1 MKPTPRSPRLLLH
14 AFSTFALGGPQ
25 ARFVQLANAFGPQ
38 YRHLVMAMDGCF
50 DAGARLGPEVDW
62 QALSLDVVKGG
73 ALANR
78 GVFRAA
84 LRRHRPDLLLSYNWG
99 AIEWAAANIPRLCPQ
114 VHVEDGF
121 GSEEAQQQLPRR
133 VLMRRV
139 LLGMHRVPVLVPSQ
153 RLQTLAVEVWK
164 LPPQRVHFVPNGVAQ
179 PPAAVGPRVRPDG
192 APVCIGTVAGL
203 RPEKNL
209 ARLIRAFA
217 QVHAQQPARLV
228 IVGEGPQRQSLQ
240 ALAETLGVAHAVHFT
255 GYLSDPTPALA
266 GFDLFALSSD
276 TEQLPMALL
285 EAMAAG
291 LPVVATAVGDIPGLL
306 QGVSPGHVSA
316 PEDAAFAAT
325 LLRAVAQPERWALW
339 GRAAQDKVQSAY
351 SEAQMLAQWRAV
363 FDGEVH
369 RTPPGVGAAAVDTR
383 EVRV

>member
-1 MKPTPRSPRLLLH
+1 MKPSPRAPRLLLH

-25 ARFVQLANAFGPQ
+25 ARFVQLANTFGAP

-50 DAGARLGPEVDW
+50 DAGERLGPQVNW
-62 QALSLDVVKGG
+62 TPLHLDVVKGG

-78 GVFRAA
+78 GLLRAA

-121 GSEEAQQQLPRR
+121 GPEEAQQQLARR

-153 RLQTLAVEVWK
+153 RLHSIAVNLWK
-164 LPPQRVHFVPNGVAQ
+164 LAPQRVHFVPNGVAL
-179 PPAAVGPRVRPDG
+179 PPPSQRERPDG
-192 APVCIGTVAGL
+192 AALCIGTVAGL

-217 QVHAQQPARLV
+217 QVHAQQAARLV

-255 GYLSDPTPALA
+255 GYLSDPAAALA
-266 GFDLFALSSD
+266 DFDLFALSSD

-306 QGVSPGHVSA
+306 QGVSPGNVSA
-316 PEDAAFAAT
+316 PDDAAFAAT
-325 LLRAVAQPERWALW
+325 LLRALAQPERWRLW
-339 GRAAQDKVQSAY
+339 GQAGQERVQNTY
-351 SEAQMLAQWRAV
+351 SEAQMLAHWRAV
-363 FDGEVH
+363 FDGEIH
-369 RTPPGVGAAAVDTR
+369 KARASAGAAAVDTR
-383 EVRV
+383 QVQV